1 MPTPK
6 FLNDLGMAK
15 KAGRAVFGFDEVVK
29 NVDMGVART
38 IYLTSD
44 AANNTQKKVTRL
56 CADYEKNMVTV
67 PFTMYDIGNA
77 AGRKPTAVF
86 TVTDKGFDALLLR
99 SLDMNGGNA

>member
-6 FLNDLGMAK
+6 FLSNLGMAK

-29 NVDMGVART
+29 ATDLGHART
-38 IYLTSD
+38 VFLTSD
-44 AANNTQKKVTRL
+44 AADNTKKKVGRL
-56 CADYEKNMVTV
+56 CEDYEKTAVTV
-67 PFTMYDIGNA
+67 PFTMYDVGNA

-86 TVTDKGFDALLLR
+86 TITDKGFDALLLR

>member
-29 NVDMGVART
+29 HMDLGSART
-38 IYLTSD
+38 VYITAD
-44 AANNTQKKVTRL
+44 AAENTRKKVVRL
-56 CADYEKNMVTV
+56 CNDYEMAPVTV
-67 PFTMYDIGNA
+67 PFTIYDIGNA

-86 TVTDKGFDALLLR
+86 TVTDKGFDKLLHR
-99 SLDMNGGNA
+99 SLEMNGGNA